1 MTDFKALYN
10 QKKMTADEVA
20 AQVESGWLIGMDSAI
35 AQTPAIMDA
44 VCRRAEGGALQG
56 VRVQFL
62 LDSYPFAF
70 LADDSL
76 AGKITG
82 QAWFASSGARKAL
95 AGGWADYIPNYYR
108 DCPRHIRANYDYDA
122 FCVSVS
128 PMDKHGYFSLGTVL
142 LRSMITRLVP
152 SVVPSFIS
160 ARSPGWL
167 KTALSFPLCR
177 PPNWTKPASPS
188 ET

>member
-82 QAWFASSGARKAL
+82 PQSTCR
-95 AGGWADYIPNYYR
+95 R
-108 DCPRHIRANYDYDA
+108 
-122 FCVSVS
+122 
-128 PMDKHGYFSLGTVL
+128 LG
-142 LRSMITRLVP
+142 
-152 SVVPSFIS
+152 
-160 ARSPGWL
+160 
-167 KTALSFPLCR
+167 
-177 PPNWTKPASPS
+177 
-188 ET
+188 